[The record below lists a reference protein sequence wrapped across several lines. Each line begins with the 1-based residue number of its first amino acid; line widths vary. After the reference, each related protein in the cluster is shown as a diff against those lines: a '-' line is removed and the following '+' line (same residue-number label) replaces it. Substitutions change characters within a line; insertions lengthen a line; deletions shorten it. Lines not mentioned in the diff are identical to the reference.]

1 MTQIG
6 LQRSRIQALI
16 CQRVAAG
23 MPKHVRVY
31 LKTDLGFL
39 AGARQQLGK
48 SRGGERTAPFGGK
61 HEGRS
66 RLALETFL
74 APVIHRR
81 GGDVLLPDRPW
92 RGAHKWCRPRTRSM
106 AIAGRRALT
115 LEGRDGS
122 RSGSWTH
129 RAGRG
134 GCPWPP

>member
-1 MTQIG
+1 MAPAPLRPPPDVFEPARGKRGIARRRIDRPMTQIG

-66 RLALETFL
+66 RLALETLL
-74 APVIHRR
+74 APVIHR
-81 GGDVLLPDRPW
+81 
-92 RGAHKWCRPRTRSM
+92 
-106 AIAGRRALT
+106 
-115 LEGRDGS
+115 
-122 RSGSWTH
+122 
-129 RAGRG
+129 
-134 GCPWPP
+134 